1 MGELSQVS
9 RSQFLARSWIDNIV
23 NTPSHHHN
31 HHAYNDQTMHHLCHI
46 ISSSSAYKDHT
57 RVRIIGRPDP
67 VSVVCCTA
75 APRFLRRRVFPQI
88 NLPPT
93 HKRSPVSTFHHSTP
107 LSPEHQSKT
116 LVKHRRS
123 AHRHH
128 QQQQQPHHITI
139 TTILIIIIAML
150 TVKIAIVVLRP
161 RLS

>member
-1 MGELSQVS
+1 
-9 RSQFLARSWIDNIV
+9 
-23 NTPSHHHN
+23 
-31 HHAYNDQTMHHLCHI
+31 MHHLCHI
-46 ISSSSAYKDHT
+46 IPSSSSAYKDHT

-116 LVKHRRS
+116 LVKHRL
-123 AHRHH
+123 AYHH
-128 QQQQQPHHITI
+128 HHHQQQPHHITI
-139 TTILIIIIAML
+139 RTILIIINCNVNRKDCHSSAPPATFSGTL
-150 TVKIAIVVLRP
+150 GASPSP
-161 RLS
+161 RTP

>member
-1 MGELSQVS
+1 MTLS
-9 RSQFLARSWIDNIV
+9 
-23 NTPSHHHN
+23 THHHKR
-31 HHAYNDQTMHHLCHI
+31 HAYNDQAMHHLCHI
-46 ISSSSAYKDHT
+46 IFSSSAYISLDRVPIWLWQQQVGWDQTNKDHT

-67 VSVVCCTA
+67 VSVVS
-75 APRFLRRRVFPQI
+75 PRFLRRRVFPQI

-139 TTILIIIIAML
+139 TTILIIIIVML